1 MGPIDGA
8 KSENDELSAA
18 PDPSLADVLSETTA
32 SDPSSPEEVTQE
44 QVPLPPSE
52 PDPAIDSTVSLP
64 ASTDDEGGEW
74 DLLRDKVQEWLNAN
88 QLSDLWRQA
97 KLPVQILAALIL
109 LTLVLQIYGG
119 IIRTI
124 DAVPLAP
131 GLLELAGLIT
141 VANFSAR
148 RLVKTSE
155 REKVVQQVRDLWK
168 QVVGR

>member
-1 MGPIDGA
+1 MGPIDGV
-8 KSENDELSAA
+8 KSEND
-18 PDPSLADVLSETTA
+18 DPSATPDHSPAEVLSQATA
-32 SDPSSPEEVTQE
+32 SDPSSPEEATQK
-44 QVPLPPSE
+44 QAPPSE

-74 DLLRDKVQEWLNAN
+74 DLLRVKVQEWLKAN

-131 GLLELAGLIT
+131 GLFELAGFIT
-141 VANFSAR
+141 VANFSAS

-155 REKVVQQVRDLWK
+155 REKVFQQVRDFWK

>member
-1 MGPIDGA
+1 MGSIDGV
-8 KSENDELSAA
+8 KSENDELSAT
-18 PDPSLADVLSETTA
+18 PDHSSADVLSQTTA
-32 SDPSSPEEVTQE
+32 SEPMSPEEATQE
-44 QVPLPPSE
+44 QALLSE
-52 PDPAIDSTVSLP
+52 SDPAIDSTVSLP
-64 ASTDDEGGEW
+64 ASTVDEGGEW
-74 DLLRDKVQEWLNAN
+74 DLLRDKFQTWLNAN

-141 VANFSAR
+141 VANFSTR

>member
-1 MGPIDGA
+1 MGQIDGV

-32 SDPSSPEEVTQE
+32 SDPSSPEVVNQE
-44 QVPLPPSE
+44 QAPPSG

-64 ASTDDEGGEW
+64 ASRDDEGGEW

>member
-1 MGPIDGA
+1 MGPIDDV
-8 KSENDELSAA
+8 KSENDDPSAT
-18 PDPSLADVLSETTA
+18 PDPSPAEVLSQTTA
-32 SDPSSPEEVTQE
+32 SDPSSPEDATQE
-44 QVPLPPSE
+44 QAPPSE
-52 PDPAIDSTVSLP
+52 PDPAIDSIVSLP
-64 ASTDDEGGEW
+64 ASMDDEGGEW

-119 IIRTI
+119 IIRTL

-141 VANFSAR
+141 IANFSAR

-155 REKVVQQVRDLWK
+155 REKVFQQVLDLWK

>member
-1 MGPIDGA
+1 MGPIDGV

-32 SDPSSPEEVTQE
+32 SEPSSPEVVNQE
-44 QVPLPPSE
+44 QAPPSE

-97 KLPVQILAALIL
+97 KLPIQILAALIL